1 MNPFEYELCDEC
13 GLDEPDHTPTS
24 WDTVNYGVLQFWQC
38 NNPPMTATEQ
48 EVSDELADI
57 FGS

>member
-1 MNPFEYELCDEC
+1 MALYERCFQCGERLTEATGSNSVDDVLICD
-13 GLDEPDHTPTS
+13 L
-24 WDTVNYGVLQFWQC
+24 C
-38 NNPPMTATEQ
+38 NNTPMTATEQ